1 MFDHLYKAESV
12 REVGTIKFFRERLNR
27 KNVTPE
33 KVTKSFEGTEDF
45 FISLGKAYLLKAA
58 MEFFCMNDLNDT
70 PVKHKPPNGI
80 LHLPKTRKKAYFDEV
95 IGSFVDEFVMADP
108 DRDAVMQNQELQQRS
123 RQVATIDHDH
133 DYFGALPSDEVE
145 ELEGNVDD
153 EVAAEDLSG
162 TDKVR
167 SANFILC
174 TIFLKNNNS
183 HKVPVYID
191 FSYHNVPAHW
201 PLLIKSC
208 IMHVSKF
215 RFWSNKSLLLL
226 KVDIFDLSNHKTKRA
241 IKIVTG
247 YY

>member
-1 MFDHLYKAESV
+1 VFDHLYKAESV

-45 FISLGKAYLLKAA
+45 FISLGKAYLLEAA

-133 DYFGALPSDEVE
+133 DYFDTLPSDEVE

-153 EVAAEDLSG
+153 EVAAEDQIPDV
-162 TDKVR
+162 T
-167 SANFILC
+167 F
-174 TIFLKNNNS
+174 
-183 HKVPVYID
+183 
-191 FSYHNVPAHW
+191 AH
-201 PLLIKSC
+201 
-208 IMHVSKF
+208 V
-215 RFWSNKSLLLL
+215 
-226 KVDIFDLSNHKTKRA
+226 
-241 IKIVTG
+241 
-247 YY
+247 